1 MWPGSQTTEF
11 CQRSLGNRLQ
21 THAMGSK
28 PMISQEAF
36 AFGTSG
42 GSLDSSSLELRQEK
56 RYRMTYHY
64 KKAVIKG
71 LEFNRSFSSSLTS
84 FSDLKHCGEEVFTFV
99 KLHAGDPWWKG
110 HLIDVLRIIQISNR
124 RERKYG
130 IPYRPLRVP
139 ALAPTIEN
147 TAYWE
152 TKYRIDEYQPP
163 SCLWTVRFT
172 GMLVGQALLR
182 AFSMWSI
189 ENKENKFRR
198 TERQEVLSLPYGDCY

>member
-1 MWPGSQTTEF
+1 MSRQSLEKARRQEGASLHLARERDASEATTGNPGEEADSQRVRSVTSMWPGSQTTEF

-42 GSLDSSSLELRQEK
+42 GSLDSSSPELRQEK

-71 LEFNRSFSSSLTS
+71 LEVNRSFSSSFTS

-99 KLHAGDPWWKG
+99 KLQLVTHGGRDILLMCSESYKFLTIMKG
-110 HLIDVLRIIQISNR
+110 SIA
-124 RERKYG
+124 Y
-130 IPYRPLRVP
+130 
-139 ALAPTIEN
+139 PTDL
-147 TAYWE
+147 WGC
-152 TKYRIDEYQPP
+152 QP
-163 SCLWTVRFT
+163 
-172 GMLVGQALLR
+172 
-182 AFSMWSI
+182 
-189 ENKENKFRR
+189 
-198 TERQEVLSLPYGDCY
+198 